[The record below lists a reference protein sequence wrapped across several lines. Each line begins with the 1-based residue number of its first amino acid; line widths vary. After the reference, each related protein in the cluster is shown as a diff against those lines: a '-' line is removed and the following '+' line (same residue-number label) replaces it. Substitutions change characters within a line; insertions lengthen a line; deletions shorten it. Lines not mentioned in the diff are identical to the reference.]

1 MHCHAMELPQWVY
14 KKPICPNSTDLSKWV
29 EASKEIGCF
38 HNLTSNDPSHQER
51 VYHCLPTSSLNETV
65 EFCGPNIL
73 IKQGIISFS
82 KCLYLVEYVV
92 HI

>member
-1 MHCHAMELPQWVY
+1 MHCHAVELPQWVF
-14 KKPICPNSTDLSKWV
+14 KRTICPNSTDLSKWI

-38 HNLTSNDPSHQER
+38 QNLTSNDPSQQER

-65 EFCGPNIL
+65 EFCGPSIL